1 MNEIKRRKRGFLGLL
16 LAAVMILG
24 MPGANVLA
32 ATYWVVSN
40 SGVIAGTQQLTTGT
54 TLNNSDEI
62 VYYSGSVDINYPD
75 GTSSSNYGS
84 NTVTGGPYVVNTIS
98 GSTVTLANP
107 APTTPTTP
115 TTPVVVV
122 TAQPQSTDFY
132 GDYLEELA
140 KLIKRIRRPG
150 GEVHTFGSGDSLTY
164 GVLKALADNPEDVL
178 VFTTTY
184 KNVKYTFTIQGGD
197 YINNLI
203 TPEIPWYGPLWLAQN
218 FYLTTV
224 AEPVS

>member
-1 MNEIKRRKRGFLGLL
+1 MNEIKRRKKGFLGLV
-16 LAAVMILG
+16 LAVVMILG
-24 MPGANVLA
+24 IPGGNLLA
-32 ATYWVVSN
+32 AEYWFCN
-40 SGVIAGTQQLTTGT
+40 QCGPAGIPELTPGT
-54 TLNNSDEI
+54 TVNNGDML
-62 VYYSGSVDINYPD
+62 YRGSGNMIINYPGGNVD
-75 GTSSSNYGS
+75 NNDNGS
-84 NTVTGGPYVVNTIS
+84 TTIVGGPYVVASVQGTI
-98 GSTVTLANP
+98 VTLTNP
-107 APTTPTTP
+107 ATTPTTP

-122 TAQPQSTDFY
+122 TSQNQSTDFY

-218 FYLTTV
+218 FYQTTV
-224 AEPVS
+224 FEPAT